1 MSDQGAAE
9 RFAALAD
16 PVRLATVE
24 VLSRGPAS
32 AGELARHASV
42 SPSVMSRHLRTLQV
56 AGLVTDNR
64 DPHDA
69 RRRVF
74 TLRDDGLVAARAWM
88 DQVQAQWNE
97 QLAAFRTH
105 VEATDDGRPAAARP
119 PGGDTARLGEP
130 SHRRSGR

>member
-1 MSDQGAAE
+1 MNNQDATG

-24 VLSRGPAS
+24 VLSRGPWS

-42 SPSVMSRHLRTLQV
+42 SPSVMSRHLRTLQA
-56 AGLVTDNR
+56 AGLVTDSR

-74 TLRDDGLVAARAWM
+74 TLRYEGLVEARAWM

-97 QLAAFRTH
+97 QLAAFRAH
-105 VEATDDGRPAAARP
+105 VEAPDNASLPAARQP
-119 PGGDTARLGEP
+119 SGETARLRER
-130 SHRRSGR
+130 SHRRSGQ